1 MQKVKVINE
10 IKLELKRMIVD
21 EYDWT
26 NSKVIFSEIIKI
38 TENIEDDISM
48 FKKLLKTQNNL
59 NNVNLV
65 NKINV
70 GRFLI
75 S

>member
-10 IKLELKRMIVD
+10 IKLELNRMIVD
-21 EYDWT
+21 EYDCT
-26 NSKVIFSEIIKI
+26 NSKVIFPEIIKI

-65 NKINV
+65 NKINI